1 MDTLNLTNI
10 IKKQLNIILKEMA
23 TDDYFLN
30 NTNKKNYT
38 YTTSKI
44 QESLNYL
51 FIYAPDDP
59 EFMQFLTRYNK
70 IVLRDSNI
78 NLDNRTTNNI
88 LKCNLLSGKEL
99 IINISNITRY
109 LELVEA
115 IRDKLNAEKLDGRYF
130 RILDGG
136 RLLSSYN
143 SNTIITDDT
152 IFNIVILD
160 LDNIN
165 LDN

>member
-1 MDTLNLTNI
+1 MDTLKLTNI
-10 IKKQLNIILKEMA
+10 IKKQLNIILQEMA
-23 TDDYFLN
+23 TDTYFLE

-38 YTTSKI
+38 YTINKI
-44 QESLNYL
+44 QESFNYL
-51 FIYAPDDP
+51 FIHAPNDA
-59 EFMQFLTRYNK
+59 EFMDFLKKYNK

-78 NLDNRTTNNI
+78 NIDNRTTNNI
-88 LKCNLLSGKEL
+88 LKCYLASGREL

-115 IRDKLNAEKLDGRYF
+115 MRDKINAEGLDGRYF
-130 RILDGG
+130 RMLDGG

-143 SNTIITDDT
+143 SNTIITDET
-152 IFNIVILD
+152 IFNIVLLD